1 MFGCLRR
8 LGCLSLLVVL
18 AAVAYLTRSRWEPIL
33 NRQLGRSSTETKWEA
48 VNPSKSTRAREAV
61 ESLGRRSGPVYAN
74 FSPADLLA
82 LMLEGAK
89 GQLPPSIQQPEAS
102 VTGDKVR
109 MRAMIDLRE
118 MKGLGDLGL
127 LGSLMDKPQRVT
139 FSGTLDIVRPGLAE
153 YRIESA
159 EIGEFPIPTPAIPK
173 LLARFGRDARP
184 PGVAANGVGFEVP
197 SYIGD
202 VRVAK
207 GRITLYKA
215 VS

>member
-1 MFGCLRR
+1 MGCLA
-8 LGCLSLLVVL
+8 LLVVI
-18 AAVAYLTRSRWEPIL
+18 AAAAYLTRSRWEPML
-33 NRQLGRSSTETKWEA
+33 NRQLGRTTTESKWEA

-74 FSPADLLA
+74 FSPADLIA

-89 GQLPPSIQQPEAS
+89 GQLPPSVQQPEAS
-102 VTGDKVR
+102 VMGDKVR
-109 MRAMIDLRE
+109 MRALIDLRD
-118 MKGLGDLGL
+118 MKGLGDLGV
-127 LGSLMDKPQRVT
+127 LGGLMDKPQRVT

-159 EIGEFPIPTPAIPK
+159 QIGDFPIPTPAIPK
-173 LLARFGRDARP
+173 LLARFGREARP
-184 PGVAANGVGFEVP
+184 AGVAANGVGFEVP
-197 SYIGD
+197 PYIGD